1 MLDACVLFPLAVA
14 DALISVAVERAFQ
27 AKWTTTIE
35 REWIDALERQR
46 PDLIGRLGY
55 RRDCMRESIPDW
67 MVPEELWAQVELN
80 QTLPDSN
87 DMHVLA
93 AAIACDADYIVTFNL
108 KDFPATQLEPYGIVA
123 IDPDHFLMTQLE
135 IHQAV
140 VVSAF
145 RGMRSRRKSPRHDV
159 DEFLTVISANG
170 LPMTAEG
177 LADFVDD
184 L

>member
-55 RRDCMRESIPDW
+55 RRDCMREAIPDW

-93 AAIACDADYIVTFNL
+93 AAIACDAGYTTRTIRDRCYRSGS
-108 KDFPATQLEPYGIVA
+108 FPNDTARDPSGRCRFSISWNA
-123 IDPDHFLMTQLE
+123 I
-135 IHQAV
+135 QAQ
-140 VVSAF
+140 
-145 RGMRSRRKSPRHDV
+145 KPK
-159 DEFLTVISANG
+159 T
-170 LPMTAEG
+170 
-177 LADFVDD
+177 
-184 L
+184 